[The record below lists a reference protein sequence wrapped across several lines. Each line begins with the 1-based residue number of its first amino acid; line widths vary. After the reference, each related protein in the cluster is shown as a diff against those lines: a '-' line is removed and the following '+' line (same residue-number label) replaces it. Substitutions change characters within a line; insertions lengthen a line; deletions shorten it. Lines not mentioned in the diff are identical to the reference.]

1 MLQQRFLRSL
11 MATSFSLL
19 LLATPPLAA
28 QALGPRH
35 YGPIIEGYGGVFDV
49 PSVDFITP
57 TTQDYRAVFDV
68 SLGADQPDQVNRRI
82 ETLARFLNMHGQAG
96 VPIENMHLALVLHGT
111 AGKDALSNA
120 AYRERFGV
128 ANPNLPLLEALSEV
142 GVQVYLCGQTAMS
155 RGLPKEQLSEPVQL
169 ALSAMTMLATLQ
181 ADGYSLISF

>member
-1 MLQQRFLRSL
+1 MLHQRFQWSL
-11 MATSFSLL
+11 IATSFSLL
-19 LLATPPLAA
+19 LLATPTLAA

-128 ANPNLPLLEALSEV
+128 ANRNASDRDSENAAVGRELLRELEDQQHGGEHEDILVALGHEPPNA
-142 GVQVYLCGQTAMS
+142 Q
-155 RGLPKEQLSEPVQL
+155 
-169 ALSAMTMLATLQ
+169 
-181 ADGYSLISF
+181 